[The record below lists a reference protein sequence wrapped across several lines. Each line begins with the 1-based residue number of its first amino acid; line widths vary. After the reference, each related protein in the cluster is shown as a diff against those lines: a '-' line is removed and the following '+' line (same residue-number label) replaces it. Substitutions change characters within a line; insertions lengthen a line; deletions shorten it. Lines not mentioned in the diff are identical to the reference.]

1 MTRIA
6 IYSRKS
12 KFTGK
17 GDSIGNQIEM
27 CKNYISNL
35 AIEDEIDISV
45 FEDEGY
51 SGKNLE
57 RPSFKK
63 MMEIHDIKPFD
74 YLVVYRLDRISRNV
88 GDCAKLVE
96 QLNATHTAFICIK
109 EQFDT
114 STPTGVAMMN
124 VAMVFAQLERDNIA
138 ERIKDNMY
146 MQAQNGRWTGG
157 TTPLGYKSIKHT
169 NADVNGKNRSYYTL
183 EIDENTINLVKL
195 IFSKYSELQSL
206 NAVEIYLNE
215 TKNFTSNGKEWGK
228 ANVKRILE
236 NPIYCIADKDSLDYF
251 NGLGSNVCFSEDDCD
266 GIKGIIP
273 YNRHIGEKNIATKP
287 DRWVIAISTHKG
299 IYTGVEW
306 IRIQNL
312 LKENSKNCYGGVS
325 ATKQSYNKHSILS
338 GVLYCSCGAYMRPKV
353 YASGTM
359 YYKCIN
365 KEKSKMKICSMP
377 NINGTELDKVV
388 LNELFSFSIKDSN
401 ISKQIAALRK
411 KVNNVEDDLY
421 AQIKLLNAQKEENKK
436 AIDNLVN
443 ALASGANQVTM
454 DVINKK
460 MTELSEHNTAIDT
473 QLDELSHKDD
483 IQTKMHNN
491 INDLET
497 AIIYLKDNFDRLSIE
512 NRREYIK
519 KIIDKIIWD
528 GDKVHIFIKG
538 STI

>member
-27 CKNYISNL
+27 CKNYIANL
-35 AIEDEIDISV
+35 PIEDEIDISV

-57 RPSFKK
+57 RPSFQK
-63 MMEIHDIKPFD
+63 MMEIHEIKPFD

-88 GDCAKLVE
+88 GDCAKLIE
-96 QLNATHTAFICIK
+96 QLKATQTQFISVS
-109 EQFDT
+109 EHFDT
-114 STPTGVAMMN
+114 STSAGVAMLNM
-124 VAMVFAQLERDNIA
+124 ATVFAQLERDNIA

-146 MQAQNGRWTGG
+146 MLAQNGRWTGG
-157 TTPLGYKSIKHT
+157 TTPLGYKSVKHT
-169 NADVNGKNRSYYTL
+169 NADINGKSRSYYTL
-183 EIDENTINLVKL
+183 EIDEDTIGLVKL

-206 NAVEIYLNE
+206 NAVEIYLND
-215 TKNFTSNGKEWGK
+215 TKNLTPNGKEWGK

-251 NGLGSNVCFSEDDCD
+251 IKLGSNVCFTKDDCD

-273 YNRHIGEKNIATKP
+273 YNRRIGEKNTATTP
-287 DRWVIAISTHKG
+287 DKWVIAISTHKG
-299 IYTGVEW
+299 IYTGEEW

-325 ATKQSYNKHSILS
+325 ATKQSFNKHSILS
-338 GVLYCSCGAYMRPKV
+338 GVLYCSCGAYMRPKL
-353 YASGTM
+353 YASGKM
-359 YYKCIN
+359 AYMCIE
-365 KEKSKMKICSMP
+365 KEKSKKAKCSMP
-377 NINGTELDKVV
+377 NIDGTELDKVV
-388 LNELFSFSIKDSN
+388 LNELFSFNLKNSN
-401 ISKQIAALRK
+401 VSKQIALLRK
-411 KVNNVEDDLY
+411 KVNNVEDDIY
-421 AQIKLLNAQKEENKK
+421 AQIKSLNAKK
-436 AIDNLVN
+436 AENIKSIENLVN

-454 DVINKK
+454 DIINKK
-460 MTELSEHNTAIDT
+460 MTELTEHNTAIDA

-483 IQTKMHNN
+483 IQTKMHSN
-491 INDLET
+491 INNLET

-512 NRREYIK
+512 NKREYIK
-519 KIIDKIIWD
+519 KIIDKIVWD
-528 GDKVHIFIKG
+528 GEKAHIFIKG
-538 STI
+538 STV